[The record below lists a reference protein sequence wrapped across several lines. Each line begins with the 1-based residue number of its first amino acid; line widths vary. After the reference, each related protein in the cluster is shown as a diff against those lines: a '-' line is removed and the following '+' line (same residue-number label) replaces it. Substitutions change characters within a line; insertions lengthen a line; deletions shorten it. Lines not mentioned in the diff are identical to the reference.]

1 MKQVKVSNT
10 KARAK
15 VQELTP
21 FKGSNTFAE
30 YNAPQGDTLTH
41 RYVVYSY
48 GYHFPMFIAEWL
60 DGQSPQWYE
69 NLDKYS
75 PSTSKQQSQLHPH
88 TKTFYYTTEQMKRIA
103 QSGMA
108 GLVALGERNPYIF
121 DPKVDRVERRYPK
134 SLEIATQALKEA
146 SL

>member
-1 MKQVKVSNT
+1 MKQVLVSNN

-15 VQELTP
+15 VQELIP

-30 YNAPQGDTLTH
+30 YTEPQGDTLTH

-60 DGQSPQWYE
+60 DGQEPQWYE
-69 NLDKYS
+69 NADKYS
-75 PSTSKQQSQLHPH
+75 RSTSKQFSQLNPH
-88 TKTFYYTTEQMKRIA
+88 VPTSCYNTEQMKRIA

-108 GLVALGERNPYIF
+108 GLAVLGDNH
-121 DPKVDRVERRYPK
+121 
-134 SLEIATQALKEA
+134 A
-146 SL
+146 

>member
-48 GYHFPMFIAEWL
+48 GYHFPMFIAEWQ

-69 NLDKYS
+69 NTDKYS
-75 PSTSKQQSQLHPH
+75 VSTSKQKSQLHPL
-88 TKTFYYTTEQMKRIA
+88 TTTSFYTTEQMKTIA
-103 QSGMA
+103 KHGMA
-108 GLVALGERNPYIF
+108 GLAVGIERNPYIF
-121 DPKVDRVERRYPK
+121 DPKVDRVERYYPK
-134 SLEIATQALKEA
+134 SLEKV
-146 SL
+146 SHV

>member
-1 MKQVKVSNT
+1 MKQVNTSNKT
-10 KARAK
+10 ARAK
-15 VQELTP
+15 VQKLTP

-69 NLDKYS
+69 NADKYS
-75 PSTSKQQSQLHPH
+75 RSTSKQFSQLHPH
-88 TKTFYYTTEQMKRIA
+88 TKTSCYTTEQMKRIA
-103 QSGMA
+103 QSGIT
-108 GLVALGERNPYIF
+108 GLVALGEC
-121 DPKVDRVERRYPK
+121 
-134 SLEIATQALKEA
+134 T
-146 SL
+146 